1 MSYKPPFTVTT
12 KIINLIS
19 EISEK
24 IGALTALNENPLHIK
39 LRKNNRIK
47 TIQASLAI
55 ENNSLSIEQIT
66 AIIDGKRV
74 LGDPK
79 EIQEVKNALD
89 VYDLLLELNPYEEKD
104 LLKAHRLMMSDLV
117 KTNGKYRTGGVGVF
131 DGKEVVHL
139 APPSERVANL
149 MADLFKWLKSSDFH
163 PLIKSSVFHY
173 EFEFIHPFDDGNGRI
188 GRLWQTAILK
198 EWKSIFAW
206 LPVESLIKENQAQYY
221 KVLGISDKNADST
234 QFIEFMLKLILQEI
248 KKQILMQKKVTTK
261 VPVKVTANQQKII
274 EMIKENPHITQA
286 QLVNIVK
293 ISLKSIK
300 ENMKKLQENGLI
312 RRIGADKN
320 GHWEVGG

>member
-24 IGALTALNENPLHIK
+24 IGALTALNENSLHIK

-149 MADLFKWLKSSDFH
+149 MAGLFKWLKSSDFH

-173 EFEFIHPFDDGNGRI
+173 EFEFIHPFDEFQN
-188 GRLWQTAILK
+188 LK
-198 EWKSIFAW
+198 ELS
-206 LPVESLIKENQAQYY
+206 
-221 KVLGISDKNADST
+221 
-234 QFIEFMLKLILQEI
+234 MILVQD
-248 KKQILMQKKVTTK
+248 
-261 VPVKVTANQQKII
+261 NYF
-274 EMIKENPHITQA
+274 
-286 QLVNIVK
+286 
-293 ISLKSIK
+293 
-300 ENMKKLQENGLI
+300 
-312 RRIGADKN
+312 
-320 GHWEVGG
+320 